1 MSTRFLSKRLRPNRS
16 TRYATRHSTSG
27 FTLIEV
33 LVVVII
39 IGILFAIAAPGWEAI
54 LSRQRVSSLREQ
66 VGQVLRQTQIEAR
79 NSRSPRAI
87 VFDNNND
94 VPRYATVA
102 YNNSLDLTTLTNWQA
117 FGNGGLQAGTV
128 RLSTNRT
135 TGPLRNAIVFDS
147 NGAVA
152 QPPVVSAG
160 QMSPPFT
167 VTAEKASNSTIVGT
181 KRCIRVTSLLGA
193 VQLADGARCNP

>member
-1 MSTRFLSKRLRPNRS
+1 MSKRFLSKRLRPNYS
-16 TRYATRHSTSG
+16 TRRSTSG

-54 LSRQRVSSLREQ
+54 LSRQRVSSVREQ
-66 VGQVLRQTQIEAR
+66 VGQLLRQTQIEAR

-87 VFDNNND
+87 VFDNNSD

-102 YNNSLDLTTLTNWQA
+102 YRSDLALDTLTNWQE
-117 FGNGGLQAGTV
+117 FGNGGLQPRTV

-135 TGPLRNAIVFDS
+135 TGSLANAIVFDS

-152 QPPVVSAG
+152 QPPNVVSIA
-160 QMSPPFT
+160 QVTQTTPFIVT
-167 VTAEKASNSTIVGT
+167 VEKAATPAIVGT
-181 KRCIRVTSLLGA
+181 KRCIVIRQLLGA
-193 VQLADGARCNP
+193 PQLADGARCNP